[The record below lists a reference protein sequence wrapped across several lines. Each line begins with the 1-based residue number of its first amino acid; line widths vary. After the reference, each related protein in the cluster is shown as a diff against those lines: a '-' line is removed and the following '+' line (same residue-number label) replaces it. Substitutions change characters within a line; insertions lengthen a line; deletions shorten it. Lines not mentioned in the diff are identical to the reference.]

1 LRQPPAN
8 RDQDRTQPPQDGGAG
23 RTALEAARAL
33 GGKRESR
40 YLRRYLVGQIVDYLD
55 RCTRYTNAGE
65 CEAFVA
71 WRNATP
77 EEQDAAAEELLKGL
91 I

>member
-1 LRQPPAN
+1 
-8 RDQDRTQPPQDGGAG
+8 
-23 RTALEAARAL
+23 
-33 GGKRESR
+33 
-40 YLRRYLVGQIVDYLD
+40 VGQIVDYLD

-65 CEAFVA
+65 REAFVA